1 MVIADCHNE
10 LFRDCSRG
18 LDGGA
23 FFAATILNR
32 KDAKTKKGKDAI
44 DAIKDFILLKGD
56 ARFCQYFISKY
67 NLDPSLDNTPES
79 IKKSSPAEKEEFV
92 HKKVNEALRDLIPF
106 FRGCCYEDPQLTDHP
121 LQDGRRAK
129 LQPEHES
136 LKNRIDMEQPLEI
149 GHDIV
154 EATFQRLQQTLR
166 DQDLVM
172 KNLEELSL
180 QLSGSRK
187 RIVFQC
193 KLCKFQSKFKT
204 ICVTHIE
211 NCLVSASELPVS
223 ENTTPCTD
231 LEICD
236 DTDSHGPPGEVPE
249 EKEDE
254 IIDDKYWNY
263 KCSEFFLDAIF
274 AITANFE
281 SYGDGL
287 GCFIVNKI
295 ILPIVHGLKHSNYSS
310 SIHRFI
316 TRILCEAT
324 PREGLKLIHERFSN
338 RVGKPGHNI
347 HRDRRMEYRIGAA
360 KNLIENLG
368 PNFSKEAVQQVNHT
382 LDIKEELFRMT
393 RISHGVTIRSGRHNP
408 RSDAKDYDRL
418 FSELTATKADQK
430 IRGRAFGNLEFNED
444 LLEDDRFNQIEFYRW
459 IVNKNKEAKSVLN
472 AKKRVN

>member
-67 NLDPSLDNTPES
+67 DLDPSVDNTPAS
-79 IKKSSPAEKEEFV
+79 IRLSSPAQKEEFV
-92 HKKVNEALRDLIPF
+92 HQRVIEALRDLLPF
-106 FRGCCYEDPQLTDHP
+106 FRDCCYEDPQLTDHP

-129 LQPEHES
+129 FHPEQDS
-136 LKNRIDMEQPLEI
+136 PSDGTDMEQPMEI
-149 GHDIV
+149 TDDVV
-154 EATFQRLQQTLR
+154 EATFQQLQQTLQ

-172 KNLEELSL
+172 PNLEEVSL
-180 QLSGSRK
+180 QLSGSRT

-193 KLCKFQSKFKT
+193 NLCKFQSKFKT
-204 ICVTHIE
+204 VCVTHIE
-211 NCLVSASELPVS
+211 NCLASTSEPSAP
-223 ENTTPCTD
+223 ENTPPCTD

-236 DTDSHGPPGEVPE
+236 STHSRGHPEVPE
-249 EKEDE
+249 EKDDE

-263 KCSEFFLDAIF
+263 KYSEFFLDAIF

-382 LDIKEELFRMT
+382 LDIKEELFRRT

-418 FSELTATKADQK
+418 FSELTEAKADQK
-430 IRGRAFGNLEFNED
+430 IRGRAFGDLDLKED
-444 LLEDDRFNQIEFYRW
+444 LMEDERFNQVEFYRW
-459 IVNKNKEAKSVLN
+459 IVTKNKEAKSVLN